1 MFMHFYMLNSIMQ
14 QFAEVHKMKK
24 INDEHIAKICS
35 VLFPNKDVSEM
46 FVKELSL
53 YIHRKMSVTHCAALF
68 QRGTNSLLKNSFR
81 DFLENSSMPELV
93 DPNSEAEV
101 IIDSNNNIYFWDDY
115 MHGPKQQL

>member
-1 MFMHFYMLNSIMQ
+1 MQ